1 MQRFRIRAIPA
12 IVTVLLLSVLLIWL
26 LLQTSV
32 GVAWVEKRL
41 RAQIHPELQINGN
54 VKVGLLPRISMT
66 ATDLTIPS
74 QHGPHPLVSVGQ
86 WRSTVAWLPLLRAR
100 VRLHAVELSGVN
112 LYRERQ
118 HWQPLLSEVG
128 EIAGLEGGDPGAPR
142 APDQPT
148 RTMDWQRFAQ
158 HFVVRDLAVMSIESG
173 LEQELLMHVQSLDLH
188 FGGSWPAWVGTRIHA
203 SLSQLSLRDASELGL
218 GYAFVEQWGISAD
231 DRWDVRSMTMTWEL
245 ERDLARLIDG
255 GVTGSWGALTLTD
268 GSVALGTGELA
279 VVVDANLTNAPRL
292 TSRGL
297 SVQVRESALQ
307 FEILGHWRDPGVSW
321 VRAGEVAR

>member
-1 MQRFRIRAIPA
+1 MQRFRIPA
-12 IVTVLLLSVLLIWL
+12 ILTALLLGAFVIWL
-26 LLQTSV
+26 LLQTAA
-32 GVAWVEKRL
+32 GARWVEKRL
-41 RAQIHPELQINGN
+41 RAQIHPELQINGS

-74 QHGPHPLVSVGQ
+74 QYGPHPLVSVGQ

-118 HWQPLLSEVG
+118 QWQPLLSEVG
-128 EIAGLEGGDPGAPR
+128 EIAGLEGSDPGAQRSPH
-142 APDQPT
+142 QPT
-148 RTMDWQRFAQ
+148 RPIDWRKFAQ
-158 HFVVRDLAVMSIESG
+158 YFVVRDFAVMSIESG
-173 LEQELLMHVQSLDLH
+173 LEQELLMHIQALDLN
-188 FGGSWPAWVGTRIHA
+188 FGGSWPTWVGTRIHA

-231 DRWDVRSMTMTWEL
+231 DRWDVRSMDMTWDVG
-245 ERDLARLIDG
+245 RDLVRLTDG
-255 GVTGSWGALTLTD
+255 RVIGSWGALTLID
-268 GSVALGTGELA
+268 GSIAPATGELA
-279 VVVDANLTNAPRL
+279 VVVDAKLTNAPRL

-321 VRAGEVAR
+321 VRSGEVAR